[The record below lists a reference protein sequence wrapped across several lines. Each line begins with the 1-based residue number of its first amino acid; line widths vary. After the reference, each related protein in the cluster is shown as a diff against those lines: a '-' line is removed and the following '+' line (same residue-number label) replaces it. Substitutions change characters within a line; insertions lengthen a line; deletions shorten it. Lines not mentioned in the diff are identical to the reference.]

1 MRPVAATF
9 IGSFYSPIFH
19 LNYMKLIEFFFKS
32 RNAHYL
38 TDETLFTKKLKNQDF
53 ERVSG

>member
-38 TDETLFTKKLKNQDF
+38 TDETLFTKKLKNEDF